1 MAKAVTVPGEK
12 KSMSTLSSKQKDIFV
27 QRPLNSIATLS
38 DDSSSVNFTES
49 FGTTDQNV
57 NSTPLSNSNVK
68 IVFTQSLGLSMQ
80 SISKVKQLSSNSESV
95 KVISKDFLSRIG
107 SVQKTGALAEKEINL
122 GIPTERLVPSSQ
134 CHPTSS
140 QTVLLSGSPAKMIPL
155 AKQKSTCFST
165 QVLQTVQNSSNKQVV
180 YMLSPSKN
188 AIIPVSVPRPLQKI
202 APADNAVNSSKIIIA
217 HQSTTSQAELFTPK
231 QFLVPNPLKSVVL
244 KPGAFTMLKSSTQS
258 TMPQSRFRFVAP
270 NSSSQRS
277 LVNKQITPRV
287 LTPASV
293 LPLQLPT
300 NRYSCLQLVAVKNS
314 QDLTVKQSASTVRPT
329 LTKLSNNQKV
339 SVQLNSQS
347 RPNQNLPI
355 PGSAVSK
362 ISHCEPASL
371 TLQEPQGQTLLT
383 GGNSISRYMVIPANS
398 QYQNSQELCG
408 SKQTT
413 QVILPSGQMPT
424 LLPATPLEASG
435 TPSHCHATIISVSCT
450 PSAGIKPSQFTLSS
464 QRQNQQQN
472 NQHGEHAQEERP
484 QRPCNCSKSQ
494 CLKLYCD
501 CFANGEFCST
511 CNCTSCFNNLEHE
524 EERQNAIKN
533 CLERNPYAFHPK
545 IGKYRDGI
553 VQRCHTKGCNC
564 KRSGCLKKY
573 CECYEGKILCTH
585 LCKCVGCKNIEDN
598 FEKKTLMQLADA
610 AEVRVQQQAT
620 AKTKISF
627 QLENFPTR
635 PANFTAEGHRLPC
648 AFVTQE
654 VVEAT
659 TQCLLAQGEDAFKSN
674 LAFSFVER
682 SILEEFGKC
691 LRKIIECANKP
702 TGLRT

>member
-347 RPNQNLPI
+347 RPNQN
-355 PGSAVSK
+355 
-362 ISHCEPASL
+362 
-371 TLQEPQGQTLLT
+371 
-383 GGNSISRYMVIPANS
+383 
-398 QYQNSQELCG
+398 SQELCG